1 MNPDV
6 AGYYIIL
13 DINIEG
19 KEFTI
24 INLYCP
30 NDDKPKLYKEL
41 RQKYKSLN
49 NDKIIMC
56 GDWTLATKP
65 YLDTNNYLH
74 INIPLIRN
82 EVLDSIFEEDVF

>member
-1 MNPDV
+1 MNSD
-6 AGYYIIL
+6 ATDNYIIL

-24 INLYCP
+24 NNLYCP

-49 NDKIIMC
+49 YDNIIMC
-56 GDWTLATKP
+56 GDWTFVIKP
-65 YLDTNNYLH
+65 YLDTNN
-74 INIPLIRN
+74 
-82 EVLDSIFEEDVF
+82 